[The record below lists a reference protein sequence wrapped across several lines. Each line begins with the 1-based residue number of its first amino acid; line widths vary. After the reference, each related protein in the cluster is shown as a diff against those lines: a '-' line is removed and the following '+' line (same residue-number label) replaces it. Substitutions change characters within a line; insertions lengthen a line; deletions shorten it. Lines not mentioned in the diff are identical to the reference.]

1 MFIDFN
7 EKWLWAH
14 FILAFILFAAW
25 LRLLKLNCAHLVVK
39 RDRGIKC
46 GGKRYLECYKHNT
59 SGNTW
64 SG

>member
-1 MFIDFN
+1 MFINFN
-7 EKWLWAH
+7 EKGLWAH
-14 FILAFILFAAW
+14 FILVFILLSA
-25 LRLLKLNCAHLVVK
+25 LLYLPKLNCAHLVVK
-39 RDRGIKC
+39 RRSGIKC